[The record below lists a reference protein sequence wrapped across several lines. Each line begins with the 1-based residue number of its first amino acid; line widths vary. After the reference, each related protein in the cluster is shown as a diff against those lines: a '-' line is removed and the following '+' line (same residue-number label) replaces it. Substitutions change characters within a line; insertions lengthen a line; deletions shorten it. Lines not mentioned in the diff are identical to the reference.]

1 MELHNMPIVRR
12 PFGIIL
18 FYEKLTGTRPHHTTL
33 TGIVMLLHAATC
45 GYVGLVCGQPDADA
59 QLSDGIV

>member
-1 MELHNMPIVRR
+1 MLIVKED
-12 PFGIIL
+12 PLGL
-18 FYEKLTGTRPHHTTL
+18 FCFIKSLQDRTERTRPHHIML